1 MNLYL
6 YIPPLSSH
14 PPSCLKGLIARELCQ
29 YYLQNNTENFQE
41 ILTKFIGRLLD
52 RGHNVEDISLLLLQ
66 AVNNLDYQLANH
78 ASDIEPSTLYL
89 HWTHHPKGI
98 QQREIRNIY
107 DDTLKVILPSERM
120 QIAFSHPK
128 NLGDILTRAAFKL
141 PGDQNIDTIVQKCLS
156 VNSNKL

>member
-1 MNLYL
+1 MDIEEPSKHTTFLDLNISIENNSITTSTFQKMMNLYL

-89 HWTHHPKGI
+89 HWTHHP
-98 QQREIRNIY
+98 
-107 DDTLKVILPSERM
+107 
-120 QIAFSHPK
+120 
-128 NLGDILTRAAFKL
+128 
-141 PGDQNIDTIVQKCLS
+141 
-156 VNSNKL
+156 NSMA